1 MKMRV
6 FRKDQEFGGYF
17 SVSVFQGLQTATNKG
32 ALRKMF
38 HGLHKP
44 ATNKE
49 GLVVSIYDSTQ
60 IMIATTKGKG

>member
-1 MKMRV
+1 M
-6 FRKDQEFGGYF
+6 
-17 SVSVFQGLQTATNKG
+17 FQGLQTATNKG

-38 HGLHKP
+38 HGLQKT

-60 IMIATTKGKG
+60 IMIATTIYDTVLV